1 MDHIG
6 LLTQKQIAEL
16 SGCTQSHIS
25 KIINGDRIP
34 TVRMALDL
42 ESATGICR
50 EAWLYPERH
59 WNPYIPFNGLTS
71 CLSCQN
77 RSFRSQKAMEM
88 CIADFKDNKDFTRIC
103 QIGIIYIGQKGILM
117 TWRELIS
124 ESESGIQ
131 GLRLLGYFIQGES
144 HFPIPEMYTKEET
157 PYMYQLVEREESTAI
172 EHFPYDIPK
181 VFEQEVSRLFDSE
194 LKSMLTISRHGLN
207 FFIGSFFRNMLFTD
221 ELVSKTEEYV
231 EEIATLY
238 TSFLHD
244 FCLR

>member
-1 MDHIG
+1 MSHIG

-25 KIINGDRIP
+25 KIINGDRTP
-34 TVRMALDL
+34 TIRMALDL

-50 EAWLYPERH
+50 EAWLFPERH
-59 WNPYIPFNGLTS
+59 WNPYIPFNGLTV

-77 RSFRSQKAMEM
+77 RSLRSQRAMEM
-88 CIADFKDNKDFTRIC
+88 CIADFKVKRDFTRIC
-103 QIGIIYIGQKGILM
+103 QIGTTYIGQDGIFM

-131 GLRLLGYFIQGES
+131 GLRLLGYSIQGES
-144 HFPIPEMYTKEET
+144 PIPFPEMYTKEQT
-157 PYMYQLVEREESTAI
+157 PYRYQLVEHRESMAI

-181 VFEQEVSRLFDSE
+181 LYVEEVSNFFDSK
-194 LKSMLTISRHGLN
+194 LKSMLTVSQHGLN
-207 FFIGSFFRNMLFTD
+207 FSIGSFFRQMLFTD
-221 ELVSKTEEYV
+221 EVVSKTEEYV

-238 TSFLHD
+238 KFSA
-244 FCLR
+244 

>member
-1 MDHIG
+1 MNHIG

-34 TVRMALDL
+34 TTRMALDL

-77 RSFRSQKAMEM
+77 RSLRSQKAMEM

-103 QIGIIYIGQKGILM
+103 QIGITYIGQKGVLM
-117 TWRELIS
+117 TWRELAY
-124 ESESGIQ
+124 ESKSGIQ
-131 GLRLLGYFIQGES
+131 GLRLLGYSIQGES
-144 HFPIPEMYTKEET
+144 PFPIPEMYTKEET
-157 PYMYQLVEREESTAI
+157 PYRYQLVERGESMAI
-172 EHFPYDIPK
+172 EHFPYDLPK
-181 VFEQEVSRLFDSE
+181 VFEQEVRRFFDSK
-194 LKSMLTISRHGLN
+194 LKSILTISRHGLN
-207 FFIGSFFRNMLFTD
+207 FSIGSFLRQMLFTD

-231 EEIATLY
+231 EKIATLY
-238 TSFLHD
+238 KFSA
-244 FCLR
+244 

>member
-1 MDHIG
+1 MNHIG

-16 SGCTQSHIS
+16 SGCTQSYIS
-25 KIINGDRIP
+25 KIINGDRVP
-34 TVRMALDL
+34 TIKMALDL

-77 RSFRSQKAMEM
+77 RSLRSQKAMEM

-124 ESESGIQ
+124 E
-131 GLRLLGYFIQGES
+131 
-144 HFPIPEMYTKEET
+144 
-157 PYMYQLVEREESTAI
+157 
-172 EHFPYDIPK
+172 
-181 VFEQEVSRLFDSE
+181 
-194 LKSMLTISRHGLN
+194 
-207 FFIGSFFRNMLFTD
+207 
-221 ELVSKTEEYV
+221 
-231 EEIATLY
+231 
-238 TSFLHD
+238 
-244 FCLR
+244 